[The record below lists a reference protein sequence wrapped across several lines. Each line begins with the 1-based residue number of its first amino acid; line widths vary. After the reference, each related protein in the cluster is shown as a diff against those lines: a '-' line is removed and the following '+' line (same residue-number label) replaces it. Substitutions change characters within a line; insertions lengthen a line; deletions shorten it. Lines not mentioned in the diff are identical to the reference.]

1 LTFGFGR
8 HEKINIKNKKNEM
21 LLSQFCDI
29 LLNQAVHEILSS
41 LINVRRKKSESI
53 MPSLDDVYQK
63 FGLASEAAQLL
74 ETELG
79 TVLFVS
85 GAIDQNLIENQNPD
99 AATALYNSINRKTL
113 GQLLKG
119 VKNTSESVEH
129 LEELLSNALKE
140 RNRLS
145 HSFYRQHNFRR
156 NTEDGR
162 LLMLDDLEKIHE
174 VLLEAY
180 KAVMRLSGI
189 DLDKIELQGL
199 PTDHVPI

>member
-1 LTFGFGR
+1 
-8 HEKINIKNKKNEM
+8 
-21 LLSQFCDI
+21 
-29 LLNQAVHEILSS
+29 
-41 LINVRRKKSESI
+41 
-53 MPSLDDVYQK
+53 MPSLDDVYLK
-63 FGLASEAAQLL
+63 FGFASEAAQLL

-79 TVLFVS
+79 TILFVS
-85 GAIDQNLIENQNPD
+85 GAVDQNLFEKQDQD

-119 VKNTSESVEH
+119 VKNTSESVGH
-129 LEELLSNALKE
+129 LEGLLLKALKE
-140 RNRLS
+140 RNRLA

-162 LLMLDDLEKIHE
+162 QLMLDDLEKIHE

-189 DLDKIELQGL
+189 DLDKIEFPGL
-199 PTDHVPI
+199 PTGHVRI

>member
-1 LTFGFGR
+1 
-8 HEKINIKNKKNEM
+8 
-21 LLSQFCDI
+21 
-29 LLNQAVHEILSS
+29 
-41 LINVRRKKSESI
+41 
-53 MPSLDDVYQK
+53 MPSLDDVYLK
-63 FGLASEAAQLL
+63 FGFASEAAQLL

-79 TVLFVS
+79 TILFLS
-85 GAIDQNLIENQNPD
+85 GAVDQNLIEKQDQD
-99 AATALYNSINRKTL
+99 AATELYNSINRKTL

-119 VKNTSESVEH
+119 VKSTSESVEH
-129 LEELLSNALKE
+129 LEGLLSKALKE
-140 RNRLS
+140 RNRLA

-162 LLMLDDLEKIHE
+162 QIVLDDLEKIHG

-199 PTDHVPI
+199 PTGHVTI